1 MRIKFNEWMSI
12 ESQLQALSKE
22 PYMLQITNFT
32 AKIFIILAIFVGG
45 FVQGSS
51 WITVSLIPGF

>member
-1 MRIKFNEWMSI
+1 MSI
-12 ESQLQALSKE
+12 EIQLQTLSKE

-32 AKIFIILAIFVGG
+32 AKIFIILIMAIFVGG

-51 WITVSLIPGF
+51 WITVGPVTGF